1 MITFILGISITLNLV
16 FVASVILYFQTRKE
30 KNEDKVLSRST
41 SDFAE
46 FWR

>member
-1 MITFILGISITLNLV
+1 MIFFLLGISITLNLV
-16 FVASVILYFQTRKE
+16 CVASVILYFQTKKE
-30 KNEDKVLSRST
+30 KKVLSRST